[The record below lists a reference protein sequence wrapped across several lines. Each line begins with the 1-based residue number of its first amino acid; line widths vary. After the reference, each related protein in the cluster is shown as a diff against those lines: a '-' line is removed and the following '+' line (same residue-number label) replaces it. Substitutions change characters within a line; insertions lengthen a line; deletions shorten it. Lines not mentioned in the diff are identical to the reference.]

1 VAGTRSDRGVSR
13 LAKPDRDLRRF
24 GSFLVVGSIGFVVDA
39 TILSVLVHGWGWSA
53 YGARLVSF
61 AAAVSVTWYCNRT
74 WVFTRT
80 PDRIREYGAYF
91 AVQLVGAAIN
101 LGTYALII
109 EVIPSLARV
118 PVVPLTVGAALAL
131 SFNYAAVSRWAF
143 GRSTGESQRPQ

>member
-1 VAGTRSDRGVSR
+1 MAETRSDRGVSR
-13 LAKPDRDLRRF
+13 LAKPDRGLRRL

-39 TILSVLVHGWGWSA
+39 TILSLLVHGWGWSP

-80 PDRIREYGAYF
+80 PDRVREYGVYF
-91 AVQLVGAAIN
+91 AVQLVGATIN

-109 EVIPSLARV
+109 ELIPSVARV

-131 SFNYAAVSRWAF
+131 SFNYAAVGRWAF
-143 GRSTGESQRPQ
+143 GRSIGESQRPP